1 MYKKQFKNS
10 FYSILEFQKQVLKL
24 LVLINDKLA
33 RSQDFLTDD
42 LSTDA
47 EELEQLNTMADFNV
61 FESSL
66 KEKAVYGSLVSALKF
81 L

>member
-10 FYSILEFQKQVLKL
+10 FDSILEFQKQVLKL

-66 KEKAVYGSLVSALKF
+66 KEKAVYGSVVSALKF

>member
-66 KEKAVYGSLVSALKF
+66 KEKAVYGLSLIHI
-81 L
+81 

>member
-33 RSQDFLTDD
+33 RPQDFLTDD

-66 KEKAVYGSLVSALKF
+66 KEKAVYGSVVSALKF

>member
-10 FYSILEFQKQVLKL
+10 SYSILEFQKQVLKL

-66 KEKAVYGSLVSALKF
+66 KEKAVYGSVVSALKF

>member
-10 FYSILEFQKQVLKL
+10 FYFILEFRKQVLKL
-24 LVLINDKLA
+24 LVLINKLA
-33 RSQDFLTDD
+33 RLQDFLTDD

-47 EELEQLNTMADFNV
+47 EELEQLNTMASFNV

-66 KEKAVYGSLVSALKF
+66 KEKAVYGSVVLALKF

>member
-10 FYSILEFQKQVLKL
+10 FYFILEFRKQVLKL
-24 LVLINDKLA
+24 LVLINKLA
-33 RSQDFLTDD
+33 RLQDFLTDD

-66 KEKAVYGSLVSALKF
+66 KEKAVYGSVISALKF